1 MSTTELTMKT
11 LLLPSGRALP
21 VLGQG
26 TWNMGENPEA
36 RARETAALQLG
47 LDLGMTLIDT
57 AEMYGEGGAE
67 EVVAAAIAG
76 RRDEVFLVSKVYPH
90 NAGRRG
96 LQEACERSL
105 RRLGT
110 DCLDLYLLH
119 WRGSVPLDETLE
131 GFEALQRAGKIRDFG
146 VSNFDRDDMLEAT
159 RQAGGVHI
167 AANQVLY
174 NLARRGIEFELL
186 PWCRER
192 HVPVMAYSPLESSPA
207 EQAGMLRN
215 KRLQAVA
222 QRHEASPA
230 QIALAWLL
238 HQPGV
243 SVIPKAAQEQHVR
256 ANRAALDIALSA
268 QDLLELDQAFPP
280 PRRRVP
286 LDMR

>member
-1 MSTTELTMKT
+1 
-11 LLLPSGRALP
+11 
-21 VLGQG
+21 
-26 TWNMGENPEA
+26 MGEHPDS
-36 RARETAALQLG
+36 RQREIAALQLG
-47 LDLGMTLIDT
+47 LDLGMGLIDT

-96 LQEACERSL
+96 VQDACERSL

-146 VSNFDRDDMLEAT
+146 VSNFDRDDMLEAS
-159 RQAGGVHI
+159 RLSGGVGI

-192 HVPVMAYSPLESSPA
+192 HIPVMAYSPLESSPA

-215 KRLQAVA
+215 RRLQAVA
-222 QRHEASPA
+222 QRHEATPA

-238 HQPGV
+238 HQSGV
-243 SVIPKAAQEQHVR
+243 SVIPKAVQAQHVR
-256 ANRAALDIALSA
+256 ENRAALDIVLTA
-268 QDLLELDQAFPP
+268 QDLQELDQAFPP

>member
-1 MSTTELTMKT
+1 M
-11 LLLPSGRALP
+11 P

-26 TWNMGENPEA
+26 TWNMGEDPDA
-36 RARETAALQLG
+36 RRREIAALQLG
-47 LDLGMTLIDT
+47 LDLGMRLVDT

-67 EVVAAAIAG
+67 EVVAAAISG

-96 LQEACERSL
+96 VQEACERSL

-110 DCLDLYLLH
+110 DHLDLYLLH

-131 GFEALQRAGKIRDFG
+131 GFEALQRDGKIRDFG
-146 VSNFDRDDMLEAT
+146 VSNFDRDDMLEAS
-159 RQAGGVHI
+159 RHAGGVGI

-215 KRLQAVA
+215 RRLQAVA
-222 QRHEASPA
+222 QRHEVSPA
-230 QIALAWLL
+230 QVALAWLL

-256 ANRAALDIALSA
+256 QNRAALDIALTA